1 MEFRFYIRR
10 EKLSFEKKTKKLSS
24 GLLKSSAL
32 VLMFGGCAF

>member
-10 EKLSFEKKTKKLSS
+10 EKLSFEKKQKLSS